1 MAHHTEIVPIDQLS
15 LREATKDEIDKG
27 RKVDHLIEIKETKGQ
42 DQLVLQTMKSA
53 NQIFD
58 EKFKYLDNTCIKSA
72 TIFRVNMGLRK
83 SNPNAYTPMLI
94 SIGPYHKRNHE
105 LSSMEKYKLLYLQR
119 FLQRKEGLDVE
130 SCISA
135 LEKKKDE
142 ALKCYD
148 DNLDND
154 IVDKF
159 SEMLL
164 LDGCFVVEF
173 IREYY
178 ATEEKEEEEEEDND
192 NIINLE
198 WMKKQVCRDMVLLEN
213 QLPFFVLTMLH
224 NMTKH
229 HKEVSFLY
237 MVRKTL
243 LDTFPKAKFIPPSE
257 IHNFNTER
265 FNHLVH
271 VIHMFCRP
279 SDHHDGMKDKQNK
292 NASTPKECCKITF
305 CDNVLQLTKS
315 KETPKVLGLWDC
327 YHIPSVTELY
337 DAGVR
342 FIRIGYVQEN
352 KEDKTTL
359 FDIKFEKGIMK
370 IPCFAIE
377 DTMETFM
384 RNLIAYEQHSSKVD
398 VYPFFSNYA
407 HIMTQL
413 IGSHRDVQFLRKE
426 KIILKDIGDDKQV
439 ASIFKKLSDGVEI
452 TSFYYIKECSKLIQ
466 HCDKPWSQM
475 KASLRHNYF
484 SSPWVGASTVAA
496 ITLLVLTVIQT
507 VLAFT
512 GDVMK

>member
-1 MAHHTEIVPIDQLS
+1 
-15 LREATKDEIDKG
+15 
-27 RKVDHLIEIKETKGQ
+27 
-42 DQLVLQTMKSA
+42 
-53 NQIFD
+53 
-58 EKFKYLDNTCIKSA
+58 
-72 TIFRVNMGLRK
+72 MGLRK
-83 SNPNAYTPMLI
+83 SNSDAYTPMLI

-105 LSSMEKYKLLYLQR
+105 LSLMEKYKLLYLQR

-135 LEKKKDE
+135 LKKKKDE

-154 IVDKF
+154 IVDNF
-159 SEMLL
+159 LEMLL

-178 ATEEKEEEEEEDND
+178 ATEEKEEEDQEEDND

-224 NMTKH
+224 DMTKH

-243 LDTFPKAKFIPPSE
+243 LDTFPKAKFIPPLE

-342 FIRIGYVQEN
+342 FIRIGYVQEK

-384 RNLIAYEQHSSKVD
+384 RNLIAYEQHSSNKVD
-398 VYPFFSNYA
+398 VYPYFSNYA

-413 IGSHRDVQFLRKE
+413 IGSHRDVKFLRKK
-426 KIILKDIGDDKQV
+426 KIIFKDIGDDKQV

-452 TSFYYIKECSKLIQ
+452 TNFYYIKDMQQI
-466 HCDKPWSQM
+466 D
-475 KASLRHNYF
+475 
-484 SSPWVGASTVAA
+484 ST
-496 ITLLVLTVIQT
+496 L
-507 VLAFT
+507 
-512 GDVMK
+512 

>member
-1 MAHHTEIVPIDQLS
+1 
-15 LREATKDEIDKG
+15 
-27 RKVDHLIEIKETKGQ
+27 
-42 DQLVLQTMKSA
+42 MKSA

-83 SNPNAYTPMLI
+83 SNPDAYTPMLI

-130 SCISA
+130 SYISA

-159 SEMLL
+159 SELLL

-178 ATEEKEEEEEEDND
+178 ASEEKEEEEEEDND
-192 NIINLE
+192 NIIINLE

-224 NMTKH
+224 DMTKH
-229 HKEVSFLY
+229 HIEVSFLY

-271 VIHMFCRP
+271 VVHMFCRP
-279 SDHHDGMKDKQNK
+279 SDHDHMKAKQITNI
-292 NASTPKECCKITF
+292 ASTQKDCCKIRF
-305 CDNVLQLTKS
+305 CGNILQLTKS
-315 KETPKVLGLWDC
+315 KETPNVLNLWDC

-342 FIRIGYVQEN
+342 FIRIGYVQEK

-359 FDIKFEKGIMK
+359 FDIKFEKGLMK

-384 RNLIAYEQHSSKVD
+384 RNLIAYEQHSTNKVD
-398 VYPFFSNYA
+398 IYPYFSNYA

-413 IGSHRDVQFLRKE
+413 IGSHKDVKFLRKM

-452 TSFYYIKECSKLIQ
+452 TSFYYIEECSKLIQ
-466 HCDKPWSQM
+466 HCEKPWSQM
-475 KASLRHNYF
+475 KASLRDNYF
-484 SSPWVGASTVAA
+484 SNPWVGASTVAA

>member
-15 LREATKDEIDKG
+15 LREATKDEFDGEVQI
-27 RKVDHLIEIKETKGQ
+27 VVPTTISPTKRG
-42 DQLVLQTMKSA
+42 V
-53 NQIFD
+53 
-58 EKFKYLDNTCIKSA
+58 
-72 TIFRVNMGLRK
+72 
-83 SNPNAYTPMLI
+83 
-94 SIGPYHKRNHE
+94 
-105 LSSMEKYKLLYLQR
+105 
-119 FLQRKEGLDVE
+119 DVE

-154 IVDKF
+154 IVDNF
-159 SEMLL
+159 LEMLL

-178 ATEEKEEEEEEDND
+178 ATEEKEEEDQEEEEDND

-224 NMTKH
+224 DMTKH

-342 FIRIGYVQEN
+342 FIRVGYVQEK

-359 FDIKFEKGIMK
+359 FDIKFEKGLMK

-398 VYPFFSNYA
+398 VYPYFSNYA

-413 IGSHRDVQFLRKE
+413 IGSHRDVKFLRKE

>member
-1 MAHHTEIVPIDQLS
+1 
-15 LREATKDEIDKG
+15 
-27 RKVDHLIEIKETKGQ
+27 
-42 DQLVLQTMKSA
+42 
-53 NQIFD
+53 
-58 EKFKYLDNTCIKSA
+58 
-72 TIFRVNMGLRK
+72 MGLRK
-83 SNPNAYTPMLI
+83 SNPDAYTPMLI

-135 LEKKKDE
+135 LETKKDE

-178 ATEEKEEEEEEDND
+178 ATEEKEEEDQEEEEEEDND

-198 WMKKQVCRDMVLLEN
+198 WMKK
-213 QLPFFVLTMLH
+213 
-224 NMTKH
+224 
-229 HKEVSFLY
+229 
-237 MVRKTL
+237 
-243 LDTFPKAKFIPPSE
+243 
-257 IHNFNTER
+257 
-265 FNHLVH
+265 
-271 VIHMFCRP
+271 
-279 SDHHDGMKDKQNK
+279 
-292 NASTPKECCKITF
+292 
-305 CDNVLQLTKS
+305 QLTKS

-342 FIRIGYVQEN
+342 VQRIGYVQEK

-359 FDIKFEKGIMK
+359 FDIKFEKGLMN

-384 RNLIAYEQHSSKVD
+384 RNLIAYEQHSSNKVD
-398 VYPFFSNYA
+398 VYPYFSNYA

-413 IGSHRDVQFLRKE
+413 IGSHRDVKFLRKE

-439 ASIFKKLSDGVEI
+439 ANIFKKLSDGVEI

-466 HCDKPWSQM
+466 HCDKTSSQM

-512 GDVMK
+512 GDVL